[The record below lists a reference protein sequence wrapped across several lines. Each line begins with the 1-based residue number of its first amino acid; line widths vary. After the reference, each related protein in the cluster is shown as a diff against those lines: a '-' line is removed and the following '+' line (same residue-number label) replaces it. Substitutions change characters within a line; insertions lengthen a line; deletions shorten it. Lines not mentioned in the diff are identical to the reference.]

1 MGAPSDLS
9 DEQLVAQV
17 QAGDKEQ
24 FGLLVGRYQAR
35 LQRYGRKFLR
45 EPELIEDAVQEVF
58 LKAYR
63 HLQSFNPSL
72 KFSSWIYRIAHNVF
86 VSTLGR
92 EARQPFRFFDFD
104 TLLARGAGSEPETA
118 PEHRREMKE
127 MAEQGLEQLN
137 PKYREVLILYYLEE
151 LSYQEISD
159 VLQVPLATVGV
170 RLRRAR
176 EALKAVYH
184 RLQLDHEH

>member
-1 MGAPSDLS
+1 MTFLDDDL
-9 DEQLVAQV
+9 
-17 QAGDKEQ
+17 
-24 FGLLVGRYQAR
+24 
-35 LQRYGRKFLR
+35 
-45 EPELIEDAVQEVF
+45 P
-58 LKAYR
+58 
-63 HLQSFNPSL
+63 
-72 KFSSWIYRIAHNVF
+72 IAI
-86 VSTLGR
+86 
-92 EARQPFRFFDFD
+92 
-104 TLLARGAGSEPETA
+104 
-118 PEHRREMKE
+118 MKRA